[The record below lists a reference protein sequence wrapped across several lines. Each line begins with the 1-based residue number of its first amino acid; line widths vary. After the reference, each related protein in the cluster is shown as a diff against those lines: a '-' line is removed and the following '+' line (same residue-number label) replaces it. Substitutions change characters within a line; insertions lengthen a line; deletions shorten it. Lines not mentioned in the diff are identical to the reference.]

1 MDNRGGNQPE
11 HRRKS
16 KQNDLQQHA
25 EKLAEDRI
33 AEKKIV
39 DRIVYWIAGILVVL
53 IILVIL
59 VGMQYFH
66 SSLQPYDKNAT
77 RPVEVSIPVGASNK
91 EIGAI
96 LQKDK
101 VIKSGTV
108 FSYYVKTHNYA
119 SFQAG
124 YYSLK
129 PSLSLAQVT
138 KKLSDGGEMS
148 SKYHILVGEGTTI
161 DQIGDQIAKATPY
174 SKKEFLALMKN
185 QTYVQTLEKKYPQL
199 LTSSMASKNVRYHL
213 EGYLFPATYNY
224 YEGLT
229 LKTLVN
235 SMVAKTNTVMKPYY
249 SQIKAQNLTVQK
261 VLTLAS
267 LVEREGVTSAD
278 RKKIAGVFFNRI
290 DTKMPLQSDISV
302 MYALNTHKKH
312 LYNKD
317 TAVKSPYNLYKNKGY
332 GPGPFNS
339 PSASSIYAVMHP
351 ADRAQN
357 YLYFVANLKTGKVY
371 YSQTFEQ
378 HTTTNSGIQTKN
390 KDTN

>member
-1 MDNRGGNQPE
+1 M
-11 HRRKS
+11 
-16 KQNDLQQHA
+16 
-25 EKLAEDRI
+25 AEDRI